1 MTDPSAKII
10 TREQAALLAQKARE
24 QGQTVVLANGVF
36 DLLHVGHV
44 RYLWAAKKL
53 GDVLIVGVNSDAS
66 TRALKGPGRPLVPE
80 AERAELLAHLSCV
93 DYVVIFPETT
103 VVELLKAIK
112 PHIHAKGTDYTPET
126 VPERE
131 VVAAWGGRTAIC
143 GDPKEHATSDL
154 LATIRKLLASESSR

>member
-1 MTDPSAKII
+1 MTDPKSKIV
-10 TREQAALLAQKARE
+10 TREQAARLSQKARE

-53 GDVLIVGVNSDAS
+53 GDLLIVGVNSDAS
-66 TRALKGPGRPLVPE
+66 ATALKGPGRPLVPE
-80 AERAELLAHLSCV
+80 EERAELLAHLVAV
-93 DYVVIFPETT
+93 DYVVVFPETT
-103 VVELLKAIK
+103 VVELLKAVK

-143 GDPKEHATSDL
+143 GDPKHHATSDL
-154 LATIRKLLASESSR
+154 LANIRKRIATEGSS